1 MITKNKL
8 FNGLDNMKSKEFEA
22 ETFEMYSLQGTPSS
36 IIIDRKGILRDVS
49 FGQMGTLEPTIQ
61 SLVNE

>member
-1 MITKNKL
+1 
-8 FNGLDNMKSKEFEA
+8 MKSKDFEA

-49 FGQMGTLEPTIQ
+49 FGHMGPLEPTIQ